1 MAFLQRFSPRTIR
14 ITAASALALSFVGV
28 AFLITSPSFWKSR
41 QANAESTDDL
51 LSAYASKDTD
61 GDGLPDWEEALYGT
75 DPNKAISN
83 PYGIPDGEAA
93 KEGKLTPNSLASQL
107 PQDQTLTPDDLPGT
121 LPAAGSLTEQFS
133 HEFLQDFVES
143 SDGQPMTDDQ
153 QQALVSKLFAS
164 YTQKA
169 AQAINSP
176 YTLVQVHTTNS
187 SDVSAYAGQIESI
200 ISATI
205 PDTSDNGDLLQL
217 SSNVIEKNDTASATR
232 LKVLAGDYSNA
243 AKQMEA
249 LDVPTSMR
257 ESHLEL
263 VQAFDTVGRA
273 ASIVADY
280 QSDPI
285 GTMGALSVFVPA
297 RANILDAFGTI
308 ANAVLQGGEPA
319 PGEPGYDL
327 VTFVRNAQQ
336 PQ

>member
-169 AQAINSP
+169 AQQFNSP
-176 YTLVQVHTTNS
+176 YTIISVRTSTSMSVADYAASVEEVLKDNEVDSGTGDPLALMQALLEQNDQGAQAKLSTLAKAYGSIRDGLLSVQVPT
-187 SDVSAYAGQIESI
+187 
-200 ISATI
+200 
-205 PDTSDNGDLLQL
+205 DL
-217 SSNVIEKNDTASATR
+217 AS
-232 LKVLAGDYSNA
+232 
-243 AKQMEA
+243 E
-249 LDVPTSMR
+249 
-257 ESHLEL
+257 HLEL
-263 VQAFDTVGRA
+263 IQSFDSLSKATDA
-273 ASIVADY
+273 VAHY
-280 QSDPI
+280 NSDPLA
-285 GTMGALSVFVPA
+285 TMGALSIYRPA
-297 RANILDAFGTI
+297 DSAMLDGLTGIAKSILA
-308 ANAVLQGGEPA
+308 GGEPA
-319 PGEPGYDL
+319 PGQPGAYIL
-327 VTFVRNAQQ
+327 SAVRVSQNI
-336 PQ
+336 